1 MSWVKDF
8 DNQTRMCSHSS
19 LNSSRQK
26 VREDRFVRLRYRWT
40 PSSCNLKL
48 RPSFVLKKLYNPFH
62 RSDKSEMLC
71 FVYISSFISLQKIS
85 LGVDEER
92 LWITKIIPQGNS
104 IQLKETWKEKFHIF
118 HIKSDQERRTTIDL
132 FYPSSPF
139 PCAILTY
146 N

>member
-1 MSWVKDF
+1 MCWVKDF
-8 DNQTRMCSHSS
+8 DNQTRTCSHSS
-19 LNSSRQK
+19 LDSSRQK

-48 RPSFVLKKLYNPFH
+48 KPSFVLRKLYNPFH

-92 LWITKIIPQGNS
+92 LWITKIILITQGNMKRKISYFSCYFWSGEASNNRFILS
-104 IQLKETWKEKFHIF
+104 ILSLPLCNCYLQL
-118 HIKSDQERRTTIDL
+118 S
-132 FYPSSPF
+132 Y
-139 PCAILTY
+139 
-146 N
+146 

>member
-8 DNQTRMCSHSS
+8 DNQTRTCSHSS

-92 LWITKIIPQGNS
+92 LWITKIIPIAQGNMKRKISYFSYYFWSGEANNNRFILS
-104 IQLKETWKEKFHIF
+104 ILSLPLCNSYLQL
-118 HIKSDQERRTTIDL
+118 S
-132 FYPSSPF
+132 Y
-139 PCAILTY
+139 
-146 N
+146 